1 VNRES
6 IFRAAAL
13 EARAY
18 GEIGEPRISLPR
30 WMLGGAL
37 ALLVVLAG
45 TVYAAMTVSIE
56 LARHSCADGRPA
68 AAAVAA
74 ADGCAAREI
83 RPVHDLLLDRSRGRS

>member
-1 VNRES
+1 MNRKS

-18 GEIGEPRISLPR
+18 GEMGEPRISLPR

-56 LARHSCADGRPA
+56 VVGGQSCADSRPA
-68 AAAVAA
+68 AATG
-74 ADGCAAREI
+74 GCAVREI
-83 RPVHDLLLDRSRGRS
+83 RPVHDLLLDRSRGQS